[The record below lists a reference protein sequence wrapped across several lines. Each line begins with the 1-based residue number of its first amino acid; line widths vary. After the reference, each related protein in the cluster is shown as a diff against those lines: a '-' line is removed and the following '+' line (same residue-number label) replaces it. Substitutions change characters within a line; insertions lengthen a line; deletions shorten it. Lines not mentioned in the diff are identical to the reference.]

1 MISEYLTKTFKH
13 GRTKICRYLFYPD
26 KYWVAIKATDKQ
38 MQNAAKAIDEYLKG
52 SGEGCDILK
61 EKFSHLFGNDVR
73 VGLGSYCGSKDYSE
87 KTIKDICYF
96 IVITSALESIFG
108 EDDAQLTHTSLM
120 KTITG
125 SKWKCV
131 GFTCGDVI
139 GQPMEF
145 VQKEHRK
152 IMNYVPFSI
161 ASHYT
166 DDTVMTIAVM
176 KWLIGGE
183 LTTEKLV
190 QYVVDLGTEYWAA
203 GYGRNFNDWLHGS
216 TNYQPYESFG
226 NGSAMRVSP
235 VGWYFNTEE
244 EVLKYAKMS
253 ADITHN
259 HPEGVKGAQAIA
271 MCIFLARTGSTK
283 DEIKTYIEK
292 KFGYDLNRTTDM
304 IRPDYVF
311 HVACQ
316 QSVPESIICFL
327 EATST
332 LEAIQ
337 LAISLGGDT
346 DTMGDMAGA
355 IAEAYYGD
363 CDDLFEETVKN
374 SFQYPNAFVEVIK
387 EFNDKISE

>member
-13 GRTKICRYLFYPD
+13 GRTKICRYLFCPE

-38 MQNAAKAIDEYLKG
+38 MQNAATAIDEYLKG

-61 EKFSHLFGNDVR
+61 EQLSHFTDDIQIKINKM
-73 VGLGSYCGSKDYSE
+73 CGSNDHSE
-87 KTIKDICYF
+87 DNIKNLCFYISMA
-96 IVITSALESIFG
+96 SALPYILG

-145 VQKEHRK
+145 VKKEYRK
-152 IMNYVPFSI
+152 VMNYIPFSL

-176 KWLIGGE
+176 KWLLGGE
-183 LTTEKLV
+183 LTNEKLV
-190 QYVVDLGTEYWAA
+190 QHVVDLGTEHWAA
-203 GYGRNFNDWLHGS
+203 GYGGNFNNWLHGS
-216 TNYQPYESFG
+216 TNYQPYESYG

-235 VGWYFNTEE
+235 VAWFFDTEE
-244 EVLKYAKMS
+244 DVLKYAKMS

-283 DEIKTYIEK
+283 DEIKEYIEK
-292 KFGYDLNRTTDM
+292 KFGYDLSRTTDM
-304 IRPDYVF
+304 IRPDYIF
-311 HVACQ
+311 HVDCQ

-327 EATST
+327 EAKST

-346 DTMGDMAGA
+346 DTMADMAGA

-363 CDDLFEETVKN
+363 CDDLFEDTIEK
-374 SFQYPNAFVEVIK
+374 SFQYPKAFVEVIK
-387 EFNDKISE
+387 EFNEKISE